1 MIEAVARGASDPQ
14 LSSIDVHVLTAARAQ
29 PEDLLSADGLILGTP
44 ENFGY
49 MSGALKDFF
58 DRSFYEVEGKLP
70 PLPYALVI
78 NAGND
83 GLGAQ
88 RSIERI
94 ANGYPFVQVQDPIIA
109 HGPPEQEILD
119 RCAELGGTLA
129 AGLERSASTEGI
141 TCRNFAVTHTRCTL
155 LGLRLKIC
163 LKDTA

>member
-70 PLPYALVI
+70 PCPTLWSSTQATMDLAPSAPL
-78 NAGND
+78 NASPTATPLCKCRIPSSLMDHQNKRY
-83 GLGAQ
+83 LTKGAQ
-88 RSIERI
+88 
-94 ANGYPFVQVQDPIIA
+94 N
-109 HGPPEQEILD
+109 
-119 RCAELGGTLA
+119 LA
-129 AGLERSASTEGI
+129 ALSPRA
-141 TCRNFAVTHTRCTL
+141 
-155 LGLRLKIC
+155 
-163 LKDTA
+163 

>member
-14 LSSIDVHVLTAARAQ
+14 LSSTDVHVLAAARAQ

-129 AGLERSASTEGI
+129 AGLE
-141 TCRNFAVTHTRCTL
+141 
-155 LGLRLKIC
+155 LGLY
-163 LKDTA
+163 